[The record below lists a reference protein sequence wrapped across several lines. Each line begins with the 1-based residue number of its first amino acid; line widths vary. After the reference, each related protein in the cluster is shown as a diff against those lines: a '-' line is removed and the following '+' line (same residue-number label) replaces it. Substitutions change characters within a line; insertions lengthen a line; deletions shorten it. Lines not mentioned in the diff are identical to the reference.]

1 MAEMRGSGA
10 RMTCGEH
17 VWFTVEE
24 KEAGEVVLTVEGEG
38 ETSDGYVVAES
49 PFAPY
54 ADVVTDV
61 VIGDGVS
68 EIGGCA
74 FRGFGKLARVS
85 FGKGVKI
92 LGVSCFSECAGLTEV
107 TLPEGL
113 RVIGPK
119 AFEKC
124 VGIQKLW
131 LPSTLKSI
139 DFKAFYGDDAV
150 TDVYFGGTLKE
161 WRRVRISSSGRGNA
175 TVTGA
180 EIHTAAVSS
189 AYGRMADH
197 MADVIAAGGDGRL
210 YVLAPDL
217 TVEGV
222 KGKSGDCSVIVFPK
236 GHVMM
241 IDAGLPACGVHVM
254 ELVRAL
260 RLKRL
265 DYFVLSHPHID
276 HSGIALKV
284 ADYLFDEMGGGVG
297 EYWSSGYENKTIEHD
312 LAEYMKNHGA
322 KVVNHIRAGDTFCI
336 DGVNI
341 ELMGP
346 FDGDDRATG
355 KSDAV
360 TNNASLVMK
369 FVYGKSTYLTSG
381 DLYLDREAMMAEKY
395 GEKLHA
401 DVVKANHHGCFT
413 SNSKVWFETTRPQI
427 LLTLCD
433 DVVCTVLEETIAEMG
448 IPNYKVFDYG
458 LTIISMGQDADYKVE
473 TEYSK

>member
-1 MAEMRGSGA
+1 MRGSGA

-197 MADVIAAGGDGRL
+197 MADVIAAGGNHVRHMVCHSAVCRGHSRRVNFGARNCGVTSAGGRNAHPSPLLERATEIHIRHGIIPIKRLKIDGFERGRQPQLLNAYTFFKCLGSDHAQPLRKRDLCKPCALRKAADPQNLYAFSEADTCKLSEPAESTSAYLADTVADHHIGHNIRIRSKGRL
-210 YVLAPDL
+210 GYHIAVRGFPLSL
-217 TVEGV
+217 YC
-222 KGKSGDCSVIVFPK
+222 KNNFSRFLFLHGKPNMF
-236 GHVMM
+236 
-241 IDAGLPACGVHVM
+241 AT
-254 ELVRAL
+254 R
-260 RLKRL
+260 
-265 DYFVLSHPHID
+265 HPCARSPH
-276 HSGIALKV
+276 
-284 ADYLFDEMGGGVG
+284 
-297 EYWSSGYENKTIEHD
+297 
-312 LAEYMKNHGA
+312 
-322 KVVNHIRAGDTFCI
+322 FCH
-336 DGVNI
+336 
-341 ELMGP
+341 L
-346 FDGDDRATG
+346 
-355 KSDAV
+355 
-360 TNNASLVMK
+360 
-369 FVYGKSTYLTSG
+369 
-381 DLYLDREAMMAEKY
+381 
-395 GEKLHA
+395 
-401 DVVKANHHGCFT
+401 C
-413 SNSKVWFETTRPQI
+413 I
-427 LLTLCD
+427 LLACFIWLYCSTNATFFQVFRAFFRLNMRKED
-433 DVVCTVLEETIAEMG
+433 PDGASRRGLLDIYTI
-448 IPNYKVFDYG
+448 
-458 LTIISMGQDADYKVE
+458 
-473 TEYSK
+473 